1 MNEGKLFDI
10 KPTVRNGINLET
22 NGWLENEI
30 AMHNEIPV
38 LPCGFNIGYYSEN
51 CTLEF
56 YLVIKLNC
64 EISRK
69 MEIGK
74 Y

>member
-1 MNEGKLFDI
+1 M
-10 KPTVRNGINLET
+10 

-30 AMHNEIPV
+30 AMHNEILA

-51 CTLEF
+51 STLEF

-64 EISRK
+64 EIIRK
-69 MEIGK
+69 MEIGT